1 MSSLLLLIIVQN
13 GKQAQYHFCDQ
24 CHSLGRG
31 FLGPV
36 PTLNFTS
43 AEPNTYL
50 GRPKL
55 LSSTV
60 DSDGRTLHVPNLI
73 RGGRKYHP
81 YCLEYGNKL
90 KKVKFTKPENSCF
103 DFRH

>member
-60 DSDGRTLHVPNLI
+60 DSDGRAFHVQNLI
-73 RGGRKYHP
+73 RGKKKYHT
-81 YCLEYGNKL
+81 YCSSDSFLSFLVLE
-90 KKVKFTKPENSCF
+90 FFFFQITEN
-103 DFRH
+103 